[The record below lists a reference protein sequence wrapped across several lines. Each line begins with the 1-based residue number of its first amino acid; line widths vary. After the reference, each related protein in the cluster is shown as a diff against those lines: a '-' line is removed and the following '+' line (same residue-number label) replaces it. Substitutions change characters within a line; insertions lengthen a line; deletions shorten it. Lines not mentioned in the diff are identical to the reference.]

1 MNVTPVK
8 IHERRIVPVYD
19 IDAVTEG
26 LFNLLDT
33 ENCIA
38 EYVQDYL

>member
-19 IDAVTEG
+19 IYAVTKG
-26 LFNLLDT
+26 LINLLDT
-33 ENCIA
+33 ENDLA
-38 EYVQDYL
+38 ERVQDYL